1 MRISDW
7 SSDVCSSDLGADA
20 TLFFGVDQSRSLQHR
35 QMFQKGGQAHLKR
48 FGETFDRRRAVQKAA
63 DHGAARWVRERVK
76 DRIERRCF
84 ICHMV
89 KDRKS
94 DVWGKSVSVRVDLGG
109 RRLIKKKKNETE

>member
-7 SSDVCSSDLGADA
+7 SSDVCSSDLPAFGRGEPRGIDAAGADA

-76 DRIERRCF
+76 DRIERRCLLRSEERG
-84 ICHMV
+84 V
-89 KDRKS
+89 
-94 DVWGKSVSVRVDLGG
+94 G
-109 RRLIKKKKNETE
+109 